1 MASVVLGIAVA
12 GAPRMWSAARV
23 RLTDGRLCCLRR
35 CRWRGLEDRNAIRL
49 VVADD
54 HPFIPDAL
62 QQLFR
67 LEEDFQLLA
76 CCRTDTE
83 TLQAVKD
90 SQPDVLILD
99 IRMPGQDGLA
109 VLRAMRQEH
118 SPTRVVLL
126 TAGLEEHEVLEAMR
140 LGAQGV
146 VLKEM
151 ASHLLVQC
159 VRKLHAGGHWVE
171 RRSVSRALET
181 MLRHQDGTRE
191 VTGLLTSRELEIVRL
206 ATQGLRNKSI
216 AHTLAI
222 SEGTVKIH
230 LHNIFKK
237 LPIDSRLD
245 LTLYARDKGLV

>member
-1 MASVVLGIAVA
+1 M
-12 GAPRMWSAARV
+12 P
-23 RLTDGRLCCLRR
+23 
-35 CRWRGLEDRNAIRL
+35 IRL

-54 HPFIPDAL
+54 HPLILDAL
-62 QQLFR
+62 QQLFH

-76 CCRTDTE
+76 CCRNGTE

-126 TAGLEEHEVLEAMR
+126 TAGLEEHEVLEAIR

-159 VRKLHAGGHWVE
+159 VRKVHAGGPWVE
-171 RRSVSRALET
+171 RHSVSRALET
-181 MLRHQDGTRE
+181 MLRHQDSTRN

-206 ATQGLRNKSI
+206 AAKGLRNKSI
-216 AHTLAI
+216 ANTLSI

-237 LPIDSRLD
+237 LSIDSRLG

>member
-1 MASVVLGIAVA
+1 MS
-12 GAPRMWSAARV
+12 
-23 RLTDGRLCCLRR
+23 
-35 CRWRGLEDRNAIRL
+35 IRL

-54 HPFIPDAL
+54 HPLILDAL
-62 QQLFR
+62 QHLFR

-76 CCRTDTE
+76 CCRNGTE

-90 SQPDVLILD
+90 CQPDVLILD

-126 TAGLEEHEVLEAMR
+126 TAGLEEHEMLEAIQ
-140 LGAQGV
+140 LGEQGG

-159 VRKLHAGGHWVE
+159 VRTVYAGGHWVE
-171 RRSVSRALET
+171 RHAGSRARET
-181 MLRHQDGTRE
+181 ILRHQDGTRA
-191 VTGLLTSRELEIVRL
+191 VTGLVTSRERERELVCL
-206 ATQGLRNKSI
+206 VAKGLRNKSI
-216 AHTLAI
+216 ANTLSI

-237 LPIDSRLD
+237 LSIDSRLGM
-245 LTLYARDKGLV
+245 TLYARDKGLV